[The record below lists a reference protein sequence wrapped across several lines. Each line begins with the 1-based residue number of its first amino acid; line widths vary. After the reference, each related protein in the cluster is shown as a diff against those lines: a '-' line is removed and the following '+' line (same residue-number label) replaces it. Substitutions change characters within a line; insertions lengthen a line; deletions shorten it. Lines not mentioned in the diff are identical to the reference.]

1 MRTTLTFAMTAL
13 AVISMHSTSKAADI
27 RLCTGSSS
35 GVYYAAGD
43 SIKTF
48 AGQSL
53 PIKNV
58 ETGGTIDNLERLLDL
73 DASDPKAC
81 DAMIGQPDG
90 PVYISRQSPAKV
102 KKLRKIADLHREY
115 LHVLCN
121 KASGVDD
128 LKSFSGNTKYTLDVG
143 VTGSGAWLIWQNIVS
158 QDSSYADV
166 PVKNEGGM
174 LALSSVAAGDTTCML
189 APSGLR
195 TGIVMEADNTFG
207 DQVVLAAADSKTFV
221 KATDIKGEQLYSFS
235 DIPKRTYGK
244 SLQTGFFGGAVSTI
258 GWNAAVYVNTD
269 RVDPAILPKLI
280 QQVSRAALQIK
291 AEYGSK

>member
-1 MRTTLTFAMTAL
+1 MRQFSLPVFLTTILIIFSGGAFA
-13 AVISMHSTSKAADI
+13 SEI
-27 RLCTGSSS
+27 RLCTGGAS

-43 SIKTF
+43 SIRAF
-48 AGQSL
+48 AGSTV
-53 PIKNV
+53 PIKTV

-73 DASDPKAC
+73 DPSDPKAC

-90 PVYISRQSPAKV
+90 PVLIARQSPAKV

-128 LKSFSGNTKYTLDVG
+128 LTDLASETKYSLDVG
-143 VTGSGAWLIWQNIVS
+143 VTGSGAWLIWQNIVAE
-158 QDSSYADV
+158 DSSYGNV

-207 DQVVLAAADSKTFV
+207 DQVTLAAADDSDFV
-221 KATDIKGEQLYSFS
+221 KAKDIKGEQLYSFA

-244 SLQTGFFGGAVSTI
+244 SLQTGFFGGAVETI
-258 GWNAAVYVNTD
+258 AWNAAVYVNTD
-269 RVDPAILPKLI
+269 RVDPAVLPKLI
-280 QQVSRAALQIK
+280 TMVSRAALQIK
-291 AEYGSK
+291 ADYSK